1 MGSLQENQK
10 FCEYLEKSVTPFHC
24 VLNSEKI
31 LNQNGFCELNTES
44 KWKLKKGGKYYW
56 KFNDSYLFAFSVGT
70 MWSEGQGFKLAAAHG
85 DSPCF
90 RIRSGKDKRMGQY
103 VFLNTEG
110 YGGANFTSWID
121 RPLSVAGRVCLKS
134 KYDKK
139 VDVRILDMERAIAII
154 PGLAVHFTKE
164 DYEYQ
169 EKNSKR
175 IPLFAITENTEMSDK
190 MFEKMVADELEVEPE
205 DILDYELYVYH
216 YAKSEIIGMKEE
228 LLASPRLDNQT
239 GTYGIIQAIAGTEN
253 ETGISAAVIFDN
265 EEVGNISKNGAFS
278 RVTSTIL
285 KLIYNLFIW
294 SDDVHCD
301 LMRTNQKYIPVAS
314 ICDYKKIVTL
324 TSLSKTFNLAG
335 LYITNIIF
343 EDIEMKE
350 KYVQKCLGASA
361 SPFDIVLVETAYT
374 RCENWLIQ
382 LREYLDDNLKWAVE
396 RLRRNIPGVKCTMPE
411 GSYIIW
417 VDFEKCG
424 MSEEEVRSR
433 IIDKAN
439 VMLSRGIKAAPGK
452 GNYSYRIC
460 AGVSRSV
467 LEKAVNRIIEVFQ
480 K

>member
-228 LLASPRLDNQT
+228 LLALPRLDNQT

-285 KLIYNLFIW
+285 KLIYEGLGCNELQYDKELLKSNIISVDAAHGFHPVFATHYDKEHMCILNRGFCIKQA
-294 SDDVHCD
+294 SSQAYATDSTMSGMIQQLC
-301 LMRTNQKYIPVAS
+301 RKENIPFQKYMNHADIRGGGTLGS
-314 ICDYKKIVTL
+314 IISC
-324 TSLSKTFNLAG
+324 
-335 LYITNIIF
+335 
-343 EDIEMKE
+343 
-350 KYVQKCLGASA
+350 
-361 SPFDIVLVETAYT
+361 VL
-374 RCENWLIQ
+374 
-382 LREYLDDNLKWAVE
+382 
-396 RLRRNIPGVKCTMPE
+396 GVKTADIGVPILSMHSSLETM
-411 GSYIIW
+411 
-417 VDFEKCG
+417 G
-424 MSEEEVRSR
+424 MEDENSLIHFLR
-433 IIDKAN
+433 IYYDA
-439 VMLSRGIKAAPGK
+439 M
-452 GNYSYRIC
+452 
-460 AGVSRSV
+460 
-467 LEKAVNRIIEVFQ
+467 
-480 K
+480 

>member
-175 IPLFAITENTEMSDK
+175 IPLFAITENTEM
-190 MFEKMVADELEVEPE
+190 
-205 DILDYELYVYH
+205 
-216 YAKSEIIGMKEE
+216 
-228 LLASPRLDNQT
+228 
-239 GTYGIIQAIAGTEN
+239 
-253 ETGISAAVIFDN
+253 
-265 EEVGNISKNGAFS
+265 
-278 RVTSTIL
+278 
-285 KLIYNLFIW
+285 
-294 SDDVHCD
+294 
-301 LMRTNQKYIPVAS
+301 
-314 ICDYKKIVTL
+314 
-324 TSLSKTFNLAG
+324 
-335 LYITNIIF
+335 
-343 EDIEMKE
+343 
-350 KYVQKCLGASA
+350 
-361 SPFDIVLVETAYT
+361 
-374 RCENWLIQ
+374 
-382 LREYLDDNLKWAVE
+382 
-396 RLRRNIPGVKCTMPE
+396 
-411 GSYIIW
+411 
-417 VDFEKCG
+417 
-424 MSEEEVRSR
+424 
-433 IIDKAN
+433 
-439 VMLSRGIKAAPGK
+439 
-452 GNYSYRIC
+452 
-460 AGVSRSV
+460 
-467 LEKAVNRIIEVFQ
+467 
-480 K
+480 